1 MAMNQP
7 GTQRPRV
14 TPWDLFVA
22 FTSAM
27 LVSFGGVL
35 FWCRRTLVENRRW
48 LSEAEFAE
56 LAAFAQLLPGVNGI
70 NFAVLVG
77 YRFAGMAGAAASFL
91 GFLVA
96 PSLMVIVIGVLYQ
109 RYGALPL
116 ARDALAGMSTV
127 AVGLLLATAANM
139 ATVLQRRWVPWL
151 FVVLAFLGVG
161 VMRWPLLAVLAV
173 LAPCAVALAWKGKH

>member
-7 GTQRPRV
+7 ETQRPRV

-22 FTSAM
+22 FTSTM
-27 LVSFGGVL
+27 LVSFGGIL

-48 LSEAEFAE
+48 LTESEFAE
-56 LAAFAQLLPGVNGI
+56 LAALAQLLPGVNGI
-70 NFAVLVG
+70 NLSVLVG

-91 GFLVA
+91 GFIVA
-96 PSLMVIVIGVLYQ
+96 PSLMVIALGFLYY

-127 AVGLLLATAANM
+127 AVGLLLSTAGRM

-151 FVVLAFLGVG
+151 FLVLAFFGVG

-173 LAPCAVALAWKGKH
+173 LAPCAVVLAWKGKH